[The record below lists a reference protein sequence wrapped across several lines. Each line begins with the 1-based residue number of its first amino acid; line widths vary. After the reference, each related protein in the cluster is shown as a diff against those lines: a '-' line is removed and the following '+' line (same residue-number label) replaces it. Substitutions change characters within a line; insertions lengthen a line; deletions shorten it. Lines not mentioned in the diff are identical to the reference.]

1 MTSIKEVLD
10 SISSV
15 AVVGVSDKPDRASHA
30 VAKYLIE
37 HTDWTVYLV
46 NPLISHTL
54 GRTVYPSLKDLP
66 EVPDCVDVF
75 RRVEDAAAVLDEAIE
90 IGAKVFWLQ
99 LGLSSAQL
107 KADGEAAGL
116 TVVMDEC
123 LKVQHE
129 IYA

>member
-1 MTSIKEVLD
+1 MTNIKEVLD

-15 AVVGVSDKPDRASHA
+15 AVVGVSDKPERASHA

-37 HTDWTVYLV
+37 NTNWTVYLV
-46 NPLISHTL
+46 NPVITETL
-54 GRTVYPSLKDLP
+54 GRRVYASLKDLP

-75 RRVEDAAAVLDEAIE
+75 RRLEDAGPILDEAIE

-99 LGLSSAQL
+99 LGLSSPELAAKGQ
-107 KADGEAAGL
+107 AAGL

-123 LKVQHE
+123 LKVQRE